1 MENLTAIDKLADLLH
16 DHAKP
21 VVRPQRLAP
30 SPIYDLDYRMTIIAL
45 AISIHGKTEADGSLR
60 IESARLKLVQFVA
73 QRPILVRALQRWAR
87 SSNGSDFLPGSSERL
102 RRGYTGDSTYDQVVQ
117 FMVANGILRWDR
129 KYLIT
134 IPGNLFLAHL
144 LESSEREGMFTP
156 ERAVLQELKSIRIT
170 VSMLEGQ

>member
-1 MENLTAIDKLADLLH
+1 
-16 DHAKP
+16 
-21 VVRPQRLAP
+21 
-30 SPIYDLDYRMTIIAL
+30 
-45 AISIHGKTEADGSLR
+45 
-60 IESARLKLVQFVA
+60 
-73 QRPILVRALQRWAR
+73 
-87 SSNGSDFLPGSSERL
+87 
-102 RRGYTGDSTYDQVVQ
+102 
-117 FMVANGILRWDR
+117 MVANGILRWDR

>member
-73 QRPILVRALQRWAR
+73 QHFNDGRALVTDQTSYLVLPSVFVEATRETAR
-87 SSNGSDFLPGSSERL
+87 TTKLCSSWWRTAFC
-102 RRGYTGDSTYDQVVQ
+102 V
-117 FMVANGILRWDR
+117 GI
-129 KYLIT
+129 
-134 IPGNLFLAHL
+134 GN
-144 LESSEREGMFTP
+144 
-156 ERAVLQELKSIRIT
+156 I
-170 VSMLEGQ
+170 